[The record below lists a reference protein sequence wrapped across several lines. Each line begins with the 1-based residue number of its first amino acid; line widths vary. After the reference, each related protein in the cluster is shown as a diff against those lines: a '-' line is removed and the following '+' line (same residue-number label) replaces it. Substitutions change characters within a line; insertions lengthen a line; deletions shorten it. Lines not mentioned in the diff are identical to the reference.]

1 MPPKARPSSNPSS
14 EPHKWT
20 NFELRALLCLL
31 VRNVHKTGLD
41 STELERLGSSTAPR
55 HQHRNL
61 PRSGN
66 SPKNSGRLAYVD
78 VATALNDCCHKFDYE
93 NDIPVRDVID
103 MVDKM
108 LLDNKAAACYSER
121 QPVGRL
127 TRSANRVWKRKINY
141 DGSNAEWE
149 AGRKQKEEI
158 KRREDEERRLNTGA
172 GGGIA
177 AGVDLDGIAT
187 GWGDAED
194 LPDAGWGTGDQT
206 LDKQPSSAEKVAA
219 WGKSM
224 EVDGPLASVEVD
236 DAWGSGDA
244 VPPIGGKAAMI
255 NELDVWGSG
264 TGTDVAVPSNVMDTW
279 GAGGGD
285 GLVGSKSTTNVEGE
299 RGTSQMA
306 TVAAHAKATADW
318 GAHEDPFAAP
328 LPPTRSIV
336 CDAALDASANKKQDP
351 PISSTDNG
359 WDAFESTPAA
369 ITTGNDNPWDA
380 APSVAVPLPTT
391 DWGMDSENTVMAEAS
406 ITNPSNPSAAVE
418 SSINKTAKLSTS
430 DWDSPVIEPA
440 NMVSSSNGWGNTNPT
455 KGNNAIRPLP
465 YDSPLPPRPND
476 SGLSALSAWEIS
488 GPTPTTAAPAGSYP
502 LGPFENTTTTAEV
515 VADDSW
521 GTAPA
526 PTAVATGNTESQLKA
541 CAADWGDSFVDT
553 SGSASSPAASWGN
566 VIEGIANSNISRL
579 SATASKPF
587 NPADLAS
594 APGINPERLAML
606 SITGVNNG
614 EEESADT
621 TFSEDQWNLGQKLSR
636 NRDAFASKDNAIPLK
651 YNRLMGQR
659 PDASAVGEQKENEVE
674 PDLTNRKL
682 RTDLDAAQ
690 NAEGNDHVD
699 LMDYY

>member
-1 MPPKARPSSNPSS
+1 MPPKARPGSNLSP

-108 LLDNKAAACYSER
+108 LLDNKGAVCYSER

-177 AGVDLDGIAT
+177 GADLDGIAT

-194 LPDAGWGTGDQT
+194 PPDAGWGTGDQA
-206 LDKQPSSAEKVAA
+206 LDKQPSSNEKVAA
-219 WGKSM
+219 WGMSM
-224 EVDGPLASVEVD
+224 EVDGPIASVEVD
-236 DAWGSGDA
+236 DAWGTGEA

-255 NELDVWGSG
+255 NELDVWGLG
-264 TGTDVAVPSNVMDTW
+264 TGTDVAVPSNVMDSW
-279 GAGGGD
+279 GAGGGA
-285 GLVGSKSTTNVEGE
+285 GLVASKSATNVGE
-299 RGTSQMA
+299 EQGTSQVA
-306 TVAAHAKATADW
+306 TVAAPAAATADW
-318 GAHEDPFAAP
+318 GAPEDPFAAP
-328 LPPTRSIV
+328 LPPTRLNAWDV
-336 CDAALDASANKKQDP
+336 APNAAANKKQDP
-351 PISSTDNG
+351 PISSADNG
-359 WDAFESTPAA
+359 WGAFESTSAPV
-369 ITTGNDNPWDA
+369 TTGRNDNQWDA
-380 APSVAVPLPTT
+380 APSVPAPLPVT
-391 DWGMDSENTVMAEAS
+391 DWGMGSEDTVMAEAS
-406 ITNPSNPSAAVE
+406 LINPSNPSATVVE
-418 SSINKTAKLSTS
+418 SSINKTAELSTS
-430 DWDSPVIEPA
+430 DWDSQVIEPT
-440 NMVSSSNGWGNTNPT
+440 NTVLSSNGWGNSNPT
-455 KGNNAIRPLP
+455 K
-465 YDSPLPPRPND
+465 
-476 SGLSALSAWEIS
+476 
-488 GPTPTTAAPAGSYP
+488 
-502 LGPFENTTTTAEV
+502 NTTTTAEV
-515 VADDSW
+515 IADDSW

-526 PTAVATGNTESQLKA
+526 STAVATGNTEAQLKA
-541 CAADWGDSFVDT
+541 STADWGDSFVDT
-553 SGSASSPAASWGN
+553 SASAPSPTASWGN
-566 VIEGIANSNISRL
+566 VIEGIASSNITQL
-579 SATASKPF
+579 SATASNPL

-606 SITGVNNG
+606 STTGVNNG
-614 EEESADT
+614 EEESADS
-621 TFSEDQWNLGQKLSR
+621 TFNQDQWNPGQKLSI

-659 PDASAVGEQKENEVE
+659 PDASAGGEQKENEVE
-674 PDLTNRKL
+674 PVLTNSKL
-682 RTDLDAAQ
+682 RKDLDAAQ
-690 NAEGNDHVD
+690 NAEGNNDVD